1 VLVGL
6 VALVLAPWITSASG
20 RPRNASAGIPYSFT
34 VSATAP
40 DDRLQGLLEA
50 GVAIAGGLELE
61 QILPRLVQ
69 TACDLTGARYG
80 AIGVL
85 DESGNRLAQ
94 FITAGLGDE
103 ARAAIGDPP
112 TGRGILG
119 VLITDA
125 RPLRL
130 SDIGTDPRSVG
141 FPPNH
146 PPMRT
151 FLGVPV
157 IAGGSVF
164 GNLYLTEKRA
174 GDFTEADEGVAV
186 MLAAQAGAAIQNAR
200 LFAEA
205 RNHANALERAW
216 TELSSVDELLGAI
229 LSGGERDD
237 VLQLLADQAV
247 RVVPAATIG
256 IALPEDDRTMLRYVA
271 AGGERG
277 GRLRGHTVPV
287 AGSKVGAAL
296 LARRVV
302 RVDDIQADPDA
313 YAPTGRIAGV
323 RSLLIVP
330 IVRRFEAVGVIVA
343 GDRTTSAAQADDDER
358 LLQAYAMRTVLVLEL
373 NQALSAERSRADAVE
388 RLVASEIRDASRR
401 ETLRRVVEAQE
412 RERRRL
418 AIELHDET
426 GQSLAAVLMG
436 LRRLEESTDPAAVR
450 ATVEELRATVVNAV
464 QELRALAVELR
475 PKALDDFGLSPAL
488 ERLIDTYSRRT
499 GLTVDSHLA
508 GLEPRLPEPVES
520 ALYRIVQEALTNI
533 AKHAGASTVSVV
545 TRRDGDRIVMVI
557 EDNGEGFD
565 AGTPADGLG
574 LVSMR
579 ERAELLGGSLQVES
593 DPGHGTTLVV
603 EVPA

>member
-1 VLVGL
+1 M
-6 VALVLAPWITSASG
+6 
-20 RPRNASAGIPYSFT
+20 
-34 VSATAP
+34 
-40 DDRLQGLLEA
+40 
-50 GVAIAGGLELE
+50 AIAGGLELE

-69 TACDLTGARYG
+69 FACDLTGARYG

-85 DESGNRLAQ
+85 DEPGNKLAQ
-94 FITAGLGDE
+94 FITAGLGDDE
-103 ARAAIGDPP
+103 RAAIGDLP

-130 SDIGTDPRSVG
+130 SDLGSDPRSVG

-164 GNLYLTEKRA
+164 GNLYLTEKRDG
-174 GDFTEADEGVAV
+174 GDFTEADEAVAI

-200 LFAEA
+200 LFADA
-205 RNHANALERAW
+205 RTHADALERAW

-229 LSGGERDD
+229 LSGGSRDD
-237 VLQLLADQAV
+237 VLQLLAEQAV
-247 RVVPAATIG
+247 RVVPSAVIG
-256 IALPEDDRTMLRYVA
+256 IALPEEDRTMLRYVA
-271 AGGERG
+271 AAGEHGER
-277 GRLRGHTVPV
+277 LRRHAVPV

-302 RVDDIQADPDA
+302 RVDDLQADPDA
-313 YAPTGRIAGV
+313 YAPTGRVAGV
-323 RSLLIVP
+323 RALLIVP

-343 GDRTTSAAQADDDER
+343 GDRSTPEALAGDDER
-358 LLQAYAMRTVLVLEL
+358 LLQAYATRTVLVLEL
-373 NQALSAERSRADAVE
+373 NQALSAERNRADAVE
-388 RLVASEIRDASRR
+388 RLVASEIRDAARR

-436 LRRLEESTDPAAVR
+436 LRRLEESTDPATVR
-450 ATVEELRATVVNAV
+450 ATVDELRETVVNAV

-533 AKHAGASTVSVV
+533 AKHAGASTVSIV
-545 TRRDGDRIVMVI
+545 TRRDEGRIVLIV
-557 EDNGEGFD
+557 EDNGTGFD
-565 AGTPADGLG
+565 AAAPAGGLG

-579 ERAELLGGSLQVES
+579 ERAELLGGSLRVES
-593 DPGHGTTLVV
+593 GTEHGTTLVI
-603 EVPA
+603 EVTA

>member
-1 VLVGL
+1 M
-6 VALVLAPWITSASG
+6 
-20 RPRNASAGIPYSFT
+20 PYSPT

-40 DDRLQGLLEA
+40 DNRLQALLDA

-69 TACDLTGARYG
+69 TACDLTGAKYG
-80 AIGVL
+80 ALGVL

-94 FITAGLGDE
+94 FITAGLSDE
-103 ARAAIGDPP
+103 QRDSIGDLP

-130 SDIGTDPRSVG
+130 PDIGTDPRSVG
-141 FPPNH
+141 FPPHH
-146 PPMRT
+146 PPMRS

-157 IAGGSVF
+157 IAGGSLF
-164 GNLYLTEKRA
+164 GNLYLTEKA
-174 GDFTEADEGVAV
+174 DGDFTEADEGVAV
-186 MLAAQAGAAIQNAR
+186 MLAAQAGVAIQNAR
-200 LFAEA
+200 LFADA
-205 RNHANALERAW
+205 KSHADALERAW

-229 LSGGERDD
+229 LSGGERDS

-247 RVVPAATIG
+247 RVIPSAVIG
-256 IALPEDDRTMLRYVA
+256 IALPEEDRTVLRYVA
-271 AGGERG
+271 AAGDRAD
-277 GRLRGHTVPV
+277 RLRQHTVPV
-287 AGSKVGAAL
+287 GGSKVGAAL

-302 RVDDIQADPDA
+302 RVDDLESDPDA

-343 GDRTTSAAQADDDER
+343 GDRQTPEALEGEDER
-358 LLQAYAMRTVLVLEL
+358 LLQAYATRTVLVLEL
-373 NQALSAERSRADAVE
+373 AQALASERDRANAVE
-388 RLVASEIRDASRR
+388 RLVASEIRDAARR
-401 ETLRRVVEAQE
+401 ETLRRVVDAQE

-436 LRRLEESTDPAAVR
+436 LRRLEESGDPATVR
-450 ATVEELRATVVNAV
+450 ATVEELRGTVVNAV

-475 PKALDDFGLSPAL
+475 PKALDDFGLAPAL

-499 GLTVDSHLA
+499 GLEVDSHLA
-508 GLEPRLPEPVES
+508 GLEPRLDEPVES
-520 ALYRIVQEALTNI
+520 ALYRIAQEALTNI
-533 AKHAGASTVSVV
+533 AKHAGASAVSIV
-545 TRRDGDRIVMVI
+545 TRRTGERLTMIV
-557 EDNGEGFD
+557 EDNGTGFD
-565 AGTPADGLG
+565 ATAPAEGLG

-579 ERAELLGGSLQVES
+579 ERAELLGGSLRLES
-593 DPGHGTTLVV
+593 STEHGTTLVV

>member
-1 VLVGL
+1 
-6 VALVLAPWITSASG
+6 
-20 RPRNASAGIPYSFT
+20 

-40 DDRLQGLLEA
+40 DDRLQALLDA
-50 GVAIAGGLELE
+50 GVAIAGGIELE

-69 TACDLTGARYG
+69 SACDLTGARYG
-80 AIGVL
+80 ALGVL
-85 DESGNRLAQ
+85 DESGNRLDQ
-94 FITAGLGDE
+94 FITTGLSDE
-103 ARAAIGDPP
+103 VRAAIGDLP

-130 SDIGTDPRSVG
+130 SDIHSDPRSVG

-146 PPMRT
+146 PPMRS

-164 GNLYLTEKRA
+164 GNLYLTEKRD
-174 GDFTEADEGVAV
+174 GDFTEADEGVAI
-186 MLAAQAGAAIQNAR
+186 MLAAQAGVAIQNAR

-205 RNHANALERAW
+205 RSHADALERAW

-229 LSGGERDD
+229 LSGGARDE
-237 VLQLLADQAV
+237 VLQLLAEQAV
-247 RVVPAATIG
+247 RVIPSAVIG
-256 IALPEDDRTMLRYVA
+256 IALPEDDRTVLRYVA
-271 AGGERG
+271 AAGERG
-277 GRLRGHTVPV
+277 DRLRGHTVPV
-287 AGSKVGAAL
+287 GGSKVGAAL

-302 RVDDIQADPDA
+302 KVEDLDADPDA

-343 GDRTTSAAQADDDER
+343 GDRLTNDALLGEDER
-358 LLQAYAMRTVLVLEL
+358 LLQAYATRTVLVLEL
-373 NQALSAERSRADAVE
+373 AQALSAERDRADAVE

-436 LRRLEESTDPAAVR
+436 LRRLEEAGDLAAVR
-450 ATVEELRATVVNAV
+450 TTVAELRETVVNAV

-475 PKALDDFGLSPAL
+475 PKALDDFGLAPAL
-488 ERLIDTYSRRT
+488 DRLIDTYSRRT
-499 GLTVDSHLA
+499 GLEVESHLA
-508 GLEPRLPEPVES
+508 GLEPRLSEPVES
-520 ALYRIVQEALTNI
+520 ALYRIAQEALTNI
-533 AKHAGASTVSVV
+533 AKHAGASAVSIV
-545 TRRDGDRIVMVI
+545 TRRDGERLTMIV
-557 EDNGEGFD
+557 EDNGTGFD
-565 AGTPADGLG
+565 AAAPAEGLG

-579 ERAELLGGSLQVES
+579 ERAELLGGSLRVES
-593 DPGHGTTLVV
+593 TTEHGTTLVV

>member
-1 VLVGL
+1 M
-6 VALVLAPWITSASG
+6 
-20 RPRNASAGIPYSFT
+20 PYSPT

-40 DDRLQGLLEA
+40 DNRLQALLDA

-69 TACDLTGARYG
+69 SACDLTGAKYG
-80 AIGVL
+80 ALGVL

-94 FITAGLGDE
+94 FITAGLSDE
-103 ARAAIGDPP
+103 QRDSIGDLP

-130 SDIGTDPRSVG
+130 PDIGTDPRSVG
-141 FPPNH
+141 FPPHH
-146 PPMRT
+146 PPMRS

-164 GNLYLTEKRA
+164 GNLYLTEKA
-174 GDFTEADEGVAV
+174 EGDFTEADEGVAI
-186 MLAAQAGAAIQNAR
+186 MLAAQAGVAIQNAR
-200 LFAEA
+200 LFADA
-205 RNHANALERAW
+205 KGHAEALERAW

-229 LSGGERDD
+229 LSGGERDS

-247 RVVPAATIG
+247 RVIPSAVIG
-256 IALPEDDRTMLRYVA
+256 IALPEDDRTVLRYVA
-271 AGGERG
+271 AAGDRAE
-277 GRLRGHTVPV
+277 RLRQHTVPV
-287 AGSKVGAAL
+287 GGSKVGAAL

-302 RVDDIQADPDA
+302 RVDDLESDPDA

-343 GDRTTSAAQADDDER
+343 GDRQTPEGLEGEDER
-358 LLQAYAMRTVLVLEL
+358 LLQAYATRTVLVLEL
-373 NQALSAERSRADAVE
+373 AQALTAERDRANAVE
-388 RLVASEIRDASRR
+388 RLVASEIRDAARR

-436 LRRLEESTDPAAVR
+436 LRRLEESGDPAAVR
-450 ATVEELRATVVNAV
+450 ATVEELRGTVVNAV

-475 PKALDDFGLSPAL
+475 PKALDDFGLAPAL
-488 ERLIDTYSRRT
+488 ERLIDTYRKRT
-499 GLTVDSHLA
+499 GLAVDSHLA
-508 GLEPRLPEPVES
+508 GLEPRLDEPVES
-520 ALYRIVQEALTNI
+520 ALYRIAQEALTNI
-533 AKHAGASTVSVV
+533 AKHAGASAVSII
-545 TRRDGDRIVMVI
+545 TRRDAERLTMIV
-557 EDNGEGFD
+557 EDNGTGFD
-565 AGTPADGLG
+565 ATVPAEGLG

-579 ERAELLGGSLQVES
+579 ERAELLGGGLRLES
-593 DPGHGTTLVV
+593 TTEHGTTLVV

>member
-1 VLVGL
+1 
-6 VALVLAPWITSASG
+6 
-20 RPRNASAGIPYSFT
+20 

-40 DDRLQGLLEA
+40 DDRLQALLDA
-50 GVAIAGGLELE
+50 GVAIASGLELE

-69 TACDLTGARYG
+69 SACDLTGARYG
-80 AIGVL
+80 ALGVL
-85 DESGNRLAQ
+85 DESGNKLAQ
-94 FITAGLGDE
+94 FITAGLGEDE
-103 ARAAIGDPP
+103 REAIGDLP

-130 SDIGTDPRSVG
+130 ADLGSDVRAVG

-146 PPMRT
+146 PPMRS

-164 GNLYLTEKRA
+164 GNLYLTEKQD
-174 GDFTEADEGVAV
+174 GDFTEDDEGVAV

-200 LFAEA
+200 LFEDA
-205 RNHANALERAW
+205 RHQTDALERAW
-216 TELSSVDELLGAI
+216 SELSAVDDLLGAI
-229 LSGGERDD
+229 LSGGPRDD
-237 VLQLLADQAV
+237 VLQLLMEQAV
-247 RVVPAATIG
+247 RVVPAAVIG
-256 IALPEDDRTMLRYVA
+256 VALPEEDRTMLRYVA
-271 AGGERG
+271 AAGDRGER
-277 GRLRGHTVPV
+277 LRHHAVPV

-302 RVDDIQADPDA
+302 RVDDLTTDPDA

-343 GDRTTSAAQADDDER
+343 GDRQTPESLAGDDER
-358 LLQAYAMRTVLVLEL
+358 LLQAYATRTVLVLEL
-373 NQALSAERSRADAVE
+373 AAALSAERDRADAVE
-388 RLVASEIRDASRR
+388 RLVASEIRDAARR

-436 LRRLEESTDPAAVR
+436 LRRLEESDDLDVVR
-450 ATVEELRATVVNAV
+450 RTVEEVRDTVVNAV

-475 PKALDDFGLSPAL
+475 PKALDDFGLAPAL

-508 GLEPRLPEPVES
+508 GLEPRLDEPVES
-520 ALYRIVQEALTNI
+520 ALYRIAQEALTNI
-533 AKHAGASTVSVV
+533 AKHAGASAVSIV
-545 TRRDGDRIVMVI
+545 TRRSAERLTMVV
-557 EDNGEGFD
+557 EDNGTGFD
-565 AGTPADGLG
+565 AAAPAEGLG
-574 LVSMR
+574 MVSMR
-579 ERAELLGGSLQVES
+579 ERAELLGGSLKVES
-593 DPGHGTTLVV
+593 TGGHGTTLVV

>member
-1 VLVGL
+1 M
-6 VALVLAPWITSASG
+6 
-20 RPRNASAGIPYSFT
+20 PYSPT

-40 DDRLQGLLEA
+40 DHRLQALLDA
-50 GVAIAGGLELE
+50 GVAIASGLELDE
-61 QILPRLVQ
+61 ILPRLVQ

-80 AIGVL
+80 ALGVL

-103 ARAAIGDPP
+103 EREAIGDLP
-112 TGRGILG
+112 TGKGILG

-130 SDIGTDPRSVG
+130 AEIGSDPRSVG

-146 PPMRT
+146 PPMRN

-164 GNLYLTEKRA
+164 GNLYLTEKRE

-200 LFAEA
+200 LFSDARGHAE
-205 RNHANALERAW
+205 ALERAW
-216 TELSSVDELLGAI
+216 TELSSVDELLSAI
-229 LSGGERDD
+229 LSGAARDD
-237 VLQLLADQAV
+237 VLQLLAEQAA
-247 RVVPAATIG
+247 RVVPAAVIG
-256 IALPEDDRTMLRYVA
+256 VALPEDDRTMLRYVA
-271 AGGERG
+271 AAGRRGER
-277 GRLRGHTVPV
+277 LLQHTVPV

-296 LARRVV
+296 LARRIV
-302 RVDDIQADPDA
+302 RVEDLSADPDA

-343 GDRTTSAAQADDDER
+343 GDRATSAALAVDDER
-358 LLQAYAMRTVLVLEL
+358 ILEAYATRTVLVLEL
-373 NQALSAERSRADAVE
+373 AQALAAERDRADAVE
-388 RLVASEIRDASRR
+388 RLVASEIRDAARR

-436 LRRLEESTDPAAVR
+436 LRRLEEASDPATVR

-475 PKALDDFGLSPAL
+475 PKALDDFGLAPAL

-499 GLTVDSHLA
+499 GLTVESHLG
-508 GLEPRLPEPVES
+508 GLESRLPEPVES
-520 ALYRIVQEALTNI
+520 ALYRIAQEALTNI
-533 AKHAGASTVSVV
+533 AKHAGASAVSVV
-545 TRRDGDRIVMVI
+545 TRRDGARLTMVV
-557 EDNGEGFD
+557 EDNGTGFE
-565 AGTPADGLG
+565 ATAPADGLG

-579 ERAELLGGSLQVES
+579 ERAELLGGSLRVES
-593 DPGHGTTLVV
+593 SPDQGTTLVV

>member
-1 VLVGL
+1 M
-6 VALVLAPWITSASG
+6 
-20 RPRNASAGIPYSFT
+20 
-34 VSATAP
+34 
-40 DDRLQGLLEA
+40 
-50 GVAIAGGLELE
+50 AIAGGLELE

-69 TACDLTGARYG
+69 FACDLTGARYG

-85 DESGNRLAQ
+85 DEPGNKLAQ
-94 FITAGLGDE
+94 FITAGLGDDE
-103 ARAAIGDPP
+103 RAAIGDLP

-130 SDIGTDPRSVG
+130 SDLGSDPRSVG

-164 GNLYLTEKRA
+164 GNLYLTEKRDG
-174 GDFTEADEGVAV
+174 GDFTEADEAVAI

-200 LFAEA
+200 LFADA
-205 RNHANALERAW
+205 RTHADALERAW

-229 LSGGERDD
+229 LSGGSRDD
-237 VLQLLADQAV
+237 VLQLLAEQAV
-247 RVVPAATIG
+247 RVVPSAVIG
-256 IALPEDDRTMLRYVA
+256 IALPEEDRTMLRYVA
-271 AGGERG
+271 AAGEHGER
-277 GRLRGHTVPV
+277 LRRHAVPV

-302 RVDDIQADPDA
+302 RVDDLQADPDA
-313 YAPTGRIAGV
+313 YAPTGRVAGV
-323 RSLLIVP
+323 RALLIVP

-343 GDRTTSAAQADDDER
+343 GDRSTPEALAGDDER
-358 LLQAYAMRTVLVLEL
+358 LLQAYATRTVLVLEL
-373 NQALSAERSRADAVE
+373 NQALSAERNRADAVE
-388 RLVASEIRDASRR
+388 RLVASEIRDAARR

-436 LRRLEESTDPAAVR
+436 LRRLEESTDPATVR
-450 ATVEELRATVVNAV
+450 ATVDELRETVVNAV

-499 GLTVDSHLA
+499 GLTVDSHLD

-533 AKHAGASTVSVV
+533 AKHAGASTVSIV
-545 TRRDGDRIVMVI
+545 TRRDEGRIVLIV
-557 EDNGEGFD
+557 EDNGTGFD
-565 AGTPADGLG
+565 AAAPAGGLG

-579 ERAELLGGSLQVES
+579 ERAELLGGSLRVES
-593 DPGHGTTLVV
+593 GTEQGTTLVI

>member
-1 VLVGL
+1 M
-6 VALVLAPWITSASG
+6 
-20 RPRNASAGIPYSFT
+20 PYSPT

-40 DDRLQGLLEA
+40 DNRLQALLDA

-69 TACDLTGARYG
+69 SACDLTGAKYG
-80 AIGVL
+80 ALGVL

-94 FITAGLGDE
+94 FITAGLSDE
-103 ARAAIGDPP
+103 QRDSIGDLP

-130 SDIGTDPRSVG
+130 PDIGTDPRSVG
-141 FPPNH
+141 FPPHH
-146 PPMRT
+146 PPMRS

-164 GNLYLTEKRA
+164 GNLYLTEKA
-174 GDFTEADEGVAV
+174 DGDFTEGDEGVAV
-186 MLAAQAGAAIQNAR
+186 MLAAQAGVAIQNAR
-200 LFAEA
+200 LFADA
-205 RNHANALERAW
+205 KSHAEALERAW

-229 LSGGERDD
+229 LSGGERDS

-247 RVVPAATIG
+247 RVIPSAVIG
-256 IALPEDDRTMLRYVA
+256 IALPEEDRTVLRYVA
-271 AGGERG
+271 AAGDRAD
-277 GRLRGHTVPV
+277 RLRQHTVPV
-287 AGSKVGAAL
+287 GGSKVGAAL

-302 RVDDIQADPDA
+302 RVDDLESDPDA

-343 GDRTTSAAQADDDER
+343 GDRQTPEALEGEDER
-358 LLQAYAMRTVLVLEL
+358 LLQAYATRTVLVLEL
-373 NQALSAERSRADAVE
+373 AQTLATERDRANAVE
-388 RLVASEIRDASRR
+388 RLVASEIRDAARR
-401 ETLRRVVEAQE
+401 ETLRRVVDAQE

-436 LRRLEESTDPAAVR
+436 LRRLEESGDPATVR
-450 ATVEELRATVVNAV
+450 ATVEELRGTVVNAV

-475 PKALDDFGLSPAL
+475 PKALDDFGLAPAL

-499 GLTVDSHLA
+499 GLEVDSHLA
-508 GLEPRLPEPVES
+508 GLEPRLDEPVES
-520 ALYRIVQEALTNI
+520 ALYRIAQEALTNI
-533 AKHAGASTVSVV
+533 AKHAGASAVSIV
-545 TRRDGDRIVMVI
+545 TRRTGERLTMIV
-557 EDNGEGFD
+557 EDNGTGFD
-565 AGTPADGLG
+565 ATAPAEGLG

-579 ERAELLGGSLQVES
+579 ERAELLGGSLRLES
-593 DPGHGTTLVV
+593 STEHGTTLVV

>member
-1 VLVGL
+1 M
-6 VALVLAPWITSASG
+6 
-20 RPRNASAGIPYSFT
+20 
-34 VSATAP
+34 
-40 DDRLQGLLEA
+40 
-50 GVAIAGGLELE
+50 AIAGGLELE

-69 TACDLTGARYG
+69 FACDLTGARYG

-85 DESGNRLAQ
+85 DEQGNKLAQ
-94 FITAGLGDE
+94 FITAGLGDDE
-103 ARAAIGDPP
+103 RDAIGDLP

-130 SDIGTDPRSVG
+130 SDIGSDPRSVG

-164 GNLYLTEKRA
+164 GNLYLTEKREG
-174 GDFTEADEGVAV
+174 GDFTEADEGVAI

-200 LFAEA
+200 LFADA
-205 RNHANALERAW
+205 RTHADALERAW

-229 LSGGERDD
+229 LSGGSRDD
-237 VLQLLADQAV
+237 VLQLLAEQAV
-247 RVVPAATIG
+247 RVVPSAVVG

-271 AGGERG
+271 AAGEHGKRM
-277 GRLRGHTVPV
+277 RQHAVPV
-287 AGSKVGAAL
+287 GGSKVGAAL

-302 RVDDIQADPDA
+302 RVDDLEADPDA

-343 GDRTTSAAQADDDER
+343 GDRSTPEALAGDDER
-358 LLQAYAMRTVLVLEL
+358 LLQAYATRTVLVLEL
-373 NQALSAERSRADAVE
+373 NQALAAERDRADAVE
-388 RLVASEIRDASRR
+388 RLVASEIRDAARR

-436 LRRLEESTDPAAVR
+436 LRRLEESTDPATVR
-450 ATVEELRATVVNAV
+450 ATVDELRETVVNAV

-533 AKHAGASTVSVV
+533 AKHAGASTVSIVA
-545 TRRDGDRIVMVI
+545 RRDEGRIVMIV
-557 EDNGEGFD
+557 EDDGTGFD
-565 AGTPADGLG
+565 AAAPAGGLG

-579 ERAELLGGSLQVES
+579 ERAELLGGSLRVES
-593 DPGHGTTLVV
+593 GAEHGTTLVI

>member
-1 VLVGL
+1 M
-6 VALVLAPWITSASG
+6 
-20 RPRNASAGIPYSFT
+20 PYSPT

-40 DDRLQGLLEA
+40 DDRLQALLDA
-50 GVAIAGGLELE
+50 GVAIASGLELD
-61 QILPRLVQ
+61 QILPRLAQ
-69 TACDLTGARYG
+69 SACDLTGARYG

-94 FITAGLGDE
+94 FITAGLGDAE
-103 ARAAIGDPP
+103 REAIGDLPA
-112 TGRGILG
+112 GRGILG

-130 SDIGTDPRSVG
+130 SDLGTDPRSVG
-141 FPPNH
+141 FPANH
-146 PPMRT
+146 PPMRN

-164 GNLYLTEKRA
+164 GNLYLTEKRD
-174 GDFTEADEGVAV
+174 GDFTEDDEAVAI

-200 LFAEA
+200 LFAATRDNAE
-205 RNHANALERAW
+205 ALERAW
-216 TELSSVDELLGAI
+216 TEVSSVDELLGAI
-229 LSGGERDD
+229 LSGGARDD
-237 VLQLLADQAV
+237 VLQLLAEQAV
-247 RVVPAATIG
+247 RAVPAAVIG
-256 IALPEDDRTMLRYVA
+256 IALPEDNRTMLRYA
-271 AGGERG
+271 AAAGERG
-277 GRLRGHTVPV
+277 ARLRQHTVPV
-287 AGSKVGAAL
+287 GGSKVGAAL

-302 RVDDIQADPDA
+302 TVDDLESDPDA

-343 GDRTTSAAQADDDER
+343 GDREGATTLSSEDER
-358 LLQAYAMRTVLVLEL
+358 LLQAYAARTVLALEL
-373 NQALSAERSRADAVE
+373 AQALSTERDRADAVE

-436 LRRLEESTDPAAVR
+436 LRRLEESDDPAAVR
-450 ATVEELRATVVNAV
+450 STVEELRATVVNAV

-475 PKALDDFGLSPAL
+475 PKALDDFGLAPAL
-488 ERLIDTYSRRT
+488 ERLVDTYSRRT
-499 GLTVDSHLA
+499 GLEVDSHLA
-508 GLEPRLPEPVES
+508 GLEPRLAEPVES
-520 ALYRIVQEALTNI
+520 ALYRIAQEALTNI
-533 AKHAGASTVSVV
+533 AKHAGASAVSIV
-545 TRRDGDRIVMVI
+545 TRRDGERLTMIV
-557 EDNGEGFD
+557 EDNGTGFD
-565 AGTPADGLG
+565 ETTPAQGLG

-579 ERAELLGGSLQVES
+579 ERAELLGGSLRVES
-593 DPGHGTTLVV
+593 STDHGTTLVV

>member
-1 VLVGL
+1 M
-6 VALVLAPWITSASG
+6 
-20 RPRNASAGIPYSFT
+20 
-34 VSATAP
+34 SATAP
-40 DDRLQGLLEA
+40 DNRLQALLDA
-50 GVAIAGGLELE
+50 GVAIAGGLELR

-69 TACDLTGARYG
+69 TACDLTGAKYG
-80 AIGVL
+80 ALGVL

-94 FITAGLGDE
+94 FITAGLSDE
-103 ARAAIGDPP
+103 ERDSIGDLP

-130 SDIGTDPRSVG
+130 PDIGTDPRSVG
-141 FPPNH
+141 FPPRH
-146 PPMRT
+146 PPMRS

-164 GNLYLTEKRA
+164 GNLYLTEKAA

-186 MLAAQAGAAIQNAR
+186 MLAAQAGVAIQNAR
-200 LFAEA
+200 LFADA
-205 RNHANALERAW
+205 KSHADALERAW

-229 LSGGERDD
+229 LSGGERDS

-247 RVVPAATIG
+247 RVIPSAVIG
-256 IALPEDDRTMLRYVA
+256 IALPEEDRTMLRYVA
-271 AGGERG
+271 AAGERAD
-277 GRLRGHTVPV
+277 RLRQHTVPV
-287 AGSKVGAAL
+287 GGSKVGAAL

-302 RVDDIQADPDA
+302 RVDDLESDPDA

-343 GDRTTSAAQADDDER
+343 GDRQTPEALEGEDER
-358 LLQAYAMRTVLVLEL
+358 LLQAYATRTVLVLEL
-373 NQALSAERSRADAVE
+373 AQALATERDRANAVE
-388 RLVASEIRDASRR
+388 RLVASEIRDAARR
-401 ETLRRVVEAQE
+401 ETLRRVVDAQE

-436 LRRLEESTDPAAVR
+436 LRRLEESGDPATVR
-450 ATVEELRATVVNAV
+450 ATVEELRGTVVNAV

-475 PKALDDFGLSPAL
+475 PKALDDFGLAPAL

-499 GLTVDSHLA
+499 GLEVDSHLA
-508 GLEPRLPEPVES
+508 GLEPRLDEPIES
-520 ALYRIVQEALTNI
+520 ALYRIAQEALTNI
-533 AKHAGASTVSVV
+533 AKHAGASAVSIV
-545 TRRDGDRIVMVI
+545 TRRTGERLTMIV
-557 EDNGEGFD
+557 EDNGTGFD
-565 AGTPADGLG
+565 ATAPAEGLG

-579 ERAELLGGSLQVES
+579 ERAELLGGSLRLES
-593 DPGHGTTLVV
+593 STEHGTTLVV

>member
-1 VLVGL
+1 M
-6 VALVLAPWITSASG
+6 
-20 RPRNASAGIPYSFT
+20 PYSPT

-40 DDRLQGLLEA
+40 DDRLQALLDA
-50 GVAIAGGLELE
+50 GVAIASGLELD
-61 QILPRLVQ
+61 QILPRLAQ
-69 TACDLTGARYG
+69 SACDLTRARYG

-94 FITAGLGDE
+94 FITAGLGDAE
-103 ARAAIGDPP
+103 REAIGDLP

-130 SDIGTDPRSVG
+130 SDLGTDPRSVG

-146 PPMRT
+146 PPMRN

-164 GNLYLTEKRA
+164 GNLYLTEKRD
-174 GDFTEADEGVAV
+174 GDFTEDDEAVAI

-200 LFAEA
+200 LFAAA
-205 RNHANALERAW
+205 RDHAEALERAW
-216 TELSSVDELLGAI
+216 TEVSSVDELLGAI
-229 LSGGERDD
+229 LSGGARDD
-237 VLQLLADQAV
+237 VLQLLAEQAV
-247 RVVPAATIG
+247 RAVPAAVIG
-256 IALPEDDRTMLRYVA
+256 IALPEDNRTMLRYA
-271 AGGERG
+271 AAAGERG
-277 GRLRGHTVPV
+277 ARLRQHTVPV
-287 AGSKVGAAL
+287 GGSKVGAAL

-302 RVDDIQADPDA
+302 KVDDLESDPDA

-343 GDRTTSAAQADDDER
+343 GDREGATTLSGEDER
-358 LLQAYAMRTVLVLEL
+358 LLQAYAARTVLALEL
-373 NQALSAERSRADAVE
+373 AQALSTERDRADAVE

-436 LRRLEESTDPAAVR
+436 LRRLEESDDPAAVR
-450 ATVEELRATVVNAV
+450 STVEELRATVVNAV

-475 PKALDDFGLSPAL
+475 PKALDDFGLAPAL
-488 ERLIDTYSRRT
+488 ERLVDTYSRRT
-499 GLTVDSHLA
+499 GLEVDSHLA
-508 GLEPRLPEPVES
+508 GLEPRLAEPVES
-520 ALYRIVQEALTNI
+520 ALYRIAQEALTNI
-533 AKHAGASTVSVV
+533 AKHAGASAVSIV
-545 TRRDGDRIVMVI
+545 TRRDGERLTMIV
-557 EDNGEGFD
+557 EDNGTGFD
-565 AGTPADGLG
+565 ETTPAQGLG

-579 ERAELLGGSLQVES
+579 ERAELLGGSLRVES
-593 DPGHGTTLVV
+593 STDHGTTLVV

>member
-1 VLVGL
+1 M
-6 VALVLAPWITSASG
+6 
-20 RPRNASAGIPYSFT
+20 PYSPT

-40 DDRLQGLLEA
+40 DHRLQALLDA
-50 GVAIAGGLELE
+50 GVAIASGLELDE
-61 QILPRLVQ
+61 ILPRLVQ

-80 AIGVL
+80 ALGVL

-103 ARAAIGDPP
+103 EREAIGDLP
-112 TGRGILG
+112 TGKGILG

-130 SDIGTDPRSVG
+130 AEIGSDPRSVG

-146 PPMRT
+146 PPMRN

-164 GNLYLTEKRA
+164 GNLYLTEKRD

-200 LFAEA
+200 LFSDARGHAE
-205 RNHANALERAW
+205 ALERAW
-216 TELSSVDELLGAI
+216 TELSSVDELLSAI
-229 LSGGERDD
+229 LSGAARDD
-237 VLQLLADQAV
+237 VLQLLAEQAA
-247 RVVPAATIG
+247 RVVPAAVIG
-256 IALPEDDRTMLRYVA
+256 VALPEDDRTMLRYVA
-271 AGGERG
+271 AAGGRGER
-277 GRLRGHTVPV
+277 LLQHTVPV

-296 LARRVV
+296 LARRIV
-302 RVDDIQADPDA
+302 RVEDLSADPDA

-330 IVRRFEAVGVIVA
+330 IVRRFEAVGVIVV
-343 GDRTTSAAQADDDER
+343 GDRATSAALAVDDER
-358 LLQAYAMRTVLVLEL
+358 ILEAYATRTVLVLEL
-373 NQALSAERSRADAVE
+373 AQALAAERDRADAVE
-388 RLVASEIRDASRR
+388 RLVASEIRDAARR

-436 LRRLEESTDPAAVR
+436 LRRLEEASDPATVS
-450 ATVEELRATVVNAV
+450 ATVEEVRATVVNAV

-475 PKALDDFGLSPAL
+475 PKALDDFGLAPAL

-499 GLTVDSHLA
+499 GLTVESHLG
-508 GLEPRLPEPVES
+508 GLESRLPEPVES
-520 ALYRIVQEALTNI
+520 ALYRIAQEALTNI
-533 AKHAGASTVSVV
+533 AKHAGASAVSVV
-545 TRRDGDRIVMVI
+545 TRRDGARLTMVV
-557 EDNGEGFD
+557 EDNGTGFE
-565 AGTPADGLG
+565 ATAPADGLG

-579 ERAELLGGSLQVES
+579 ERAELLGGSLRVES
-593 DPGHGTTLVV
+593 SPDQGTTLVV

>member
-1 VLVGL
+1 M
-6 VALVLAPWITSASG
+6 
-20 RPRNASAGIPYSFT
+20 
-34 VSATAP
+34 SATAP
-40 DDRLQGLLEA
+40 DDRLQAVLDA

-69 TACDLTGARYG
+69 YACDLTGARYG

-85 DESGNRLAQ
+85 DESGNRLAR
-94 FITAGLGDE
+94 FITAGVGDAE
-103 ARAAIGDPP
+103 REAIGDLP

-130 SDIGTDPRSVG
+130 SDIGSDPRSVG
-141 FPPNH
+141 FPPHH

-157 IAGGSVF
+157 IAGGRVF
-164 GNLYLTEKRA
+164 GNLYLTEKRE
-174 GDFTEADEGVAV
+174 GDFTEADEGVAI

-200 LFAEA
+200 LLADA
-205 RNHANALERAW
+205 RTHADALERAW
-216 TELSSVDELLGAI
+216 IELSSVDELLGAI
-229 LSGGERDD
+229 LSGGSRDD
-237 VLQLLADQAV
+237 VLQLLVEQAV
-247 RVVPAATIG
+247 RVVPSTVVG

-271 AGGERG
+271 AAGRRG
-277 GRLRGHTVPV
+277 DRLRHHAVPV
-287 AGSKVGAAL
+287 AGSMVGAAL

-302 RVDDIQADPDA
+302 RVEDLQSDPDA
-313 YAPTGRIAGV
+313 YAPTGRVAGV

-343 GDRTTSAAQADDDER
+343 GDRSTPEALAGDDER
-358 LLQAYAMRTVLVLEL
+358 LLQAYATRTVLVLEL
-373 NQALSAERSRADAVE
+373 NQALSAERDRADAVE
-388 RLVASEIRDASRR
+388 RLVATEIRDASRR

-436 LRRLEESTDPAAVR
+436 LRRLEESNDPATVR
-450 ATVEELRATVVNAV
+450 ATVDELRETVVNAV

-488 ERLIDTYSRRT
+488 ERLIETYSRRT
-499 GLTVDSHLA
+499 GLAVDSHLA
-508 GLEPRLPEPVES
+508 GLESRLPEPVES
-520 ALYRIVQEALTNI
+520 ARYRIAQEALTNI
-533 AKHAGASTVSVV
+533 AKHAGASSVSIV
-545 TRRDGDRIVMVI
+545 TRRDKGRIALII
-557 EDNGEGFD
+557 EDNGTGFD
-565 AGTPADGLG
+565 VAVPAGGLG

-579 ERAELLGGSLQVES
+579 ERAELLGGSLRVES
-593 DPGHGTTLVV
+593 GPDHGTTLVI

>member
-1 VLVGL
+1 ML
-6 VALVLAPWITSASG
+6 ALGQTPASG
-20 RPRNASAGIPYSFT
+20 HPPIAYAGIPYSPT

-40 DDRLQGLLEA
+40 DHRLQALLDA
-50 GVAIAGGLELE
+50 GVAIASGLELDE
-61 QILPRLVQ
+61 ILPRLVQ
-69 TACDLTGARYG
+69 TACDLTGARFG
-80 AIGVL
+80 ALGVL

-94 FITAGLGDE
+94 FITAGVDDE
-103 ARAAIGDPP
+103 ARAAIGDLP
-112 TGRGILG
+112 TGKGILG

-130 SDIGTDPRSVG
+130 SDIGADPRSVG
-141 FPPNH
+141 FPPHH
-146 PPMRT
+146 PPMRS

-164 GNLYLTEKRA
+164 GNLYLTEKA
-174 GDFTEADEGVAV
+174 EGEFTDADEGMAV

-200 LFAEA
+200 LFADA
-205 RNHANALERAW
+205 RGHAEALERAW

-229 LSGGERDD
+229 LSGAARDD
-237 VLQLLADQAV
+237 VLQLLAEQAV
-247 RVVPAATIG
+247 RVVPAAVMG

-271 AGGERG
+271 AAGERG
-277 GRLRGHTVPV
+277 ERLRQHAVPI

-302 RVDDIQADPDA
+302 RVDDLESDPDA

-343 GDRTTSAAQADDDER
+343 GDRRTSEAMASEDER
-358 LLQAYAMRTVLVLEL
+358 ILQAYATRTVLVLEL
-373 NQALSAERSRADAVE
+373 AQALSTERERADAVE
-388 RLVASEIRDASRR
+388 RLVASEIRDAARR

-436 LRRLEESTDPAAVR
+436 LRRLEESGDPAGVQ

-475 PKALDDFGLSPAL
+475 PKALDDFGLGPAL
-488 ERLIDTYSRRT
+488 ERLVDTYGRRT
-499 GLTVDSHLA
+499 GLTVESHLG
-508 GLEPRLPEPVES
+508 GLESRLPEPVES
-520 ALYRIVQEALTNI
+520 AFYRIAQEALTNI
-533 AKHAGASTVSVV
+533 AKHAGASAVSIV
-545 TRRDGDRIVMVI
+545 TRRGPDRLTMVV
-557 EDNGEGFD
+557 EDNGTGFE
-565 AGTPADGLG
+565 AGAPAGGLG

-579 ERAELLGGSLQVES
+579 ERAELLGGSLRVES
-593 DPGHGTTLVV
+593 SPDHGTTLVV

>member
-1 VLVGL
+1 M
-6 VALVLAPWITSASG
+6 
-20 RPRNASAGIPYSFT
+20 
-34 VSATAP
+34 SATAP
-40 DDRLQGLLEA
+40 DDRLRALLDA
-50 GVAIAGGLELE
+50 GVAIAGGLELD

-69 TACDLTGARYG
+69 SACDLTGARYG

-94 FITAGLGDE
+94 FITAGLGDAE
-103 ARAAIGDPP
+103 REAIGDLP

-130 SDIGTDPRSVG
+130 SDLGTDPRSVG

-146 PPMRT
+146 PPMRN

-164 GNLYLTEKRA
+164 GNLYLTEKRG
-174 GDFTEADEGVAV
+174 GDFTEDDEAVAI

-205 RNHANALERAW
+205 REHAEALERAW
-216 TELSSVDELLGAI
+216 TEVSSVDELLGAI
-229 LSGGERDD
+229 LSGGARDD
-237 VLQLLADQAV
+237 VLQLLAEQAV
-247 RVVPAATIG
+247 RAVPAAVIG
-256 IALPEDDRTMLRYVA
+256 IALPEDNRTMLRYA
-271 AGGERG
+271 AAAGERG
-277 GRLRGHTVPV
+277 ARLRQHTVPV
-287 AGSKVGAAL
+287 GGSKVGAAL

-302 RVDDIQADPDA
+302 KVDDLESDPDA

-343 GDRTTSAAQADDDER
+343 GDREGATVLGGEDER
-358 LLQAYAMRTVLVLEL
+358 LLQAYAARTVIALEL
-373 NQALSAERSRADAVE
+373 AQALSTERDRADAVE

-436 LRRLEESTDPAAVR
+436 LRRLEESDDPAAVR
-450 ATVEELRATVVNAV
+450 STVEELRATVVNAV

-475 PKALDDFGLSPAL
+475 PKALDDFGLAPAL
-488 ERLIDTYSRRT
+488 ERLVDTYSRRT
-499 GLTVDSHLA
+499 GLEVDSHLA
-508 GLEPRLPEPVES
+508 GLEPRLAEPVES
-520 ALYRIVQEALTNI
+520 ALYRIAQEALTNI
-533 AKHAGASTVSVV
+533 AKHAGASAVSIV
-545 TRRDGDRIVMVI
+545 TRRDGERLTMIV
-557 EDNGEGFD
+557 EDNGTGFD
-565 AGTPADGLG
+565 ETTPAQGLG

-579 ERAELLGGSLQVES
+579 ERAELLGGSLRVES
-593 DPGHGTTLVV
+593 STDHGTTLVV

>member
-1 VLVGL
+1 
-6 VALVLAPWITSASG
+6 
-20 RPRNASAGIPYSFT
+20 

-40 DDRLQGLLEA
+40 DERLQALLEA

-69 TACDLTGARYG
+69 SACDLTGARYG

-85 DESGNRLAQ
+85 DESGKRLSQ
-94 FITAGLGDE
+94 FITAGLGDDE
-103 ARAAIGDPP
+103 RLAIGDLP

-130 SDIGTDPRSVG
+130 ADIGTDARSVG

-146 PPMRT
+146 PAMRS

-157 IAGGSVF
+157 LAGGRVF
-164 GNLYLTEKRA
+164 GDLYLTEKRE
-174 GDFTEADEGVAV
+174 GDFTAADEVMAV

-200 LFAEA
+200 LFADA
-205 RNHANALERAW
+205 RNHAHALERAW

-229 LSGGERDD
+229 LSGAGRDEG
-237 VLQLLADQAV
+237 LQLLVEQALK
-247 RVVPAATIG
+247 VVPSGVLG
-256 IALPEDDRTMLRYVA
+256 IALPEDDRTVLRYVA
-271 AGGERG
+271 AAGDGGD
-277 GRLRGHTVPV
+277 RLRGHTVPV

-302 RVDDIQADPDA
+302 TVDDLEADPDA
-313 YAPTGRIAGV
+313 YAPMGRIAGV

-330 IVRRFEAVGVIVA
+330 IVRRFEAVGVIVS
-343 GDRTTSAAQADDDER
+343 GDRTTPDPLAGDDER
-358 LLQAYAMRTVLVLEL
+358 LLQAYATRAVLVLEL
-373 NQALSAERSRADAVE
+373 NHALSAERSRADAVE
-388 RLVASEIRDASRR
+388 RLVASETRDASRR

-436 LRRLEESTDPAAVR
+436 LRRLEESGDPATVR
-450 ATVEELRATVVNAV
+450 ATVDELRATVVNAV

-499 GLTVDSHLA
+499 GLAVDSHLA

-520 ALYRIVQEALTNI
+520 ALYRIAQEALTNI
-533 AKHAGASTVSVV
+533 AKHAGASGVSIV
-545 TRRDGDRIVMVI
+545 TRRDGARIVMVI
-557 EDNGEGFD
+557 EDDGTGFD
-565 AGTPADGLG
+565 ADAPAEGLG

-579 ERAELLGGSLQVES
+579 ERAELLGGSFRVES
-593 DPGHGTTLVV
+593 APDQGATLVV
-603 EVPA
+603 EVAV

>member
-1 VLVGL
+1 
-6 VALVLAPWITSASG
+6 
-20 RPRNASAGIPYSFT
+20 

-40 DDRLQGLLEA
+40 DDRLQALLDA
-50 GVAIAGGLELE
+50 GVAIAGGIELE

-69 TACDLTGARYG
+69 SACDLTGARYG
-80 AIGVL
+80 ALGVL
-85 DESGNRLAQ
+85 DESGNRLDQ
-94 FITAGLGDE
+94 FITTGLSDE
-103 ARAAIGDPP
+103 VRAAIGDLP

-130 SDIGTDPRSVG
+130 SDIHSDPRSVG

-146 PPMRT
+146 PPMRS

-164 GNLYLTEKRA
+164 GNLYLTEKRD
-174 GDFTEADEGVAV
+174 GDFTEADEGVAI
-186 MLAAQAGAAIQNAR
+186 MLAAQAGVAIQNAR

-205 RNHANALERAW
+205 RSHADALERAW

-229 LSGGERDD
+229 LSGGARDE
-237 VLQLLADQAV
+237 VLQLLAEQAV
-247 RVVPAATIG
+247 RVIPSAVIG
-256 IALPEDDRTMLRYVA
+256 VALPEEDRTVLRYVA
-271 AGGERG
+271 AAGERG
-277 GRLRGHTVPV
+277 DRLRGHTVPV
-287 AGSKVGAAL
+287 GGSKVGAAL

-302 RVDDIQADPDA
+302 RVEDLDADPDA

-343 GDRTTSAAQADDDER
+343 GDRLTNDALLGEDER
-358 LLQAYAMRTVLVLEL
+358 LLQAYATRTVLVLEL
-373 NQALSAERSRADAVE
+373 AQALSAERDRADAVE

-436 LRRLEESTDPAAVR
+436 LRRLEEAGDLAAVR
-450 ATVEELRATVVNAV
+450 TTVAELRETVVNAV

-475 PKALDDFGLSPAL
+475 PKALDDFGLAPAL
-488 ERLIDTYSRRT
+488 DRLIDTYSRRT
-499 GLTVDSHLA
+499 GLEVDSHLA
-508 GLEPRLPEPVES
+508 GLEPRLSEPVES
-520 ALYRIVQEALTNI
+520 ALYRIAQEALTNI
-533 AKHAGASTVSVV
+533 AKHAGASAVSIV
-545 TRRDGDRIVMVI
+545 TRRDGERLTMIV
-557 EDNGEGFD
+557 EDNGTGFD
-565 AGTPADGLG
+565 AAAPAQGLG

-579 ERAELLGGSLQVES
+579 ERAELLGGSLRVES
-593 DPGHGTTLVV
+593 TTEHGTTLVV
-603 EVPA
+603 EVAA

>member
-1 VLVGL
+1 M
-6 VALVLAPWITSASG
+6 
-20 RPRNASAGIPYSFT
+20 PYSPT

-40 DDRLQGLLEA
+40 DDRLQALLDA
-50 GVAIAGGLELE
+50 GVAIAGGIELE

-69 TACDLTGARYG
+69 SACDLTGAKYG
-80 AIGVL
+80 ALGVL

-94 FITAGLGDE
+94 FITAGLSDE
-103 ARAAIGDPP
+103 QRASIGDLP

-141 FPPNH
+141 FPPDH
-146 PPMRT
+146 PPMRS

-164 GNLYLTEKRA
+164 GNLYLTEKRD

-186 MLAAQAGAAIQNAR
+186 MLAAQAGVAIQNAR
-200 LFAEA
+200 LFADA
-205 RNHANALERAW
+205 RHHADALERAW

-229 LSGGERDD
+229 LSGSPRDD
-237 VLQLLADQAV
+237 VLQLLMDQAIKV
-247 RVVPAATIG
+247 IPSAVIG
-256 IALPEDDRTMLRYVA
+256 VALPEDDRTVLRYVA
-271 AGGERG
+271 AAGERG
-277 GRLRGHTVPV
+277 DRLRQHTVPV
-287 AGSKVGAAL
+287 GGSKVGAAL

-302 RVDDIQADPDA
+302 RVDDLEGDPDA

-323 RSLLIVP
+323 RSLMIVP

-343 GDRTTSAAQADDDER
+343 GDRKTPDRLAGDDER
-358 LLQAYAMRTVLVLEL
+358 LLQAYATRTVLVLEL
-373 NQALSAERSRADAVE
+373 AAALATERDRADAVE
-388 RLVASEIRDASRR
+388 RLVASEIRDAARR

-436 LRRLEESTDPAAVR
+436 LRRLEESGDPAAVS
-450 ATVEELRATVVNAV
+450 ATVAELRETVVNAV

-475 PKALDDFGLSPAL
+475 PKALDDFGLAPAL

-499 GLTVDSHLA
+499 GLTVESHLA

-520 ALYRIVQEALTNI
+520 ALYRIAQEALTNI
-533 AKHAGASTVSVV
+533 AKHAGASAVSIV
-545 TRRDGDRIVMVI
+545 TRRKDERLTMIV
-557 EDNGEGFD
+557 EDNGTGFD
-565 AGTPADGLG
+565 PTAPAGGLG

-579 ERAELLGGSLQVES
+579 ERAELLGGSLRVES
-593 DPGHGTTLVV
+593 TTEHGTTLVV

>member
-1 VLVGL
+1 
-6 VALVLAPWITSASG
+6 
-20 RPRNASAGIPYSFT
+20 

-40 DDRLQGLLEA
+40 DDRLQALLDA

-69 TACDLTGARYG
+69 SACDLTGARYG
-80 AIGVL
+80 ALGVL
-85 DESGNRLAQ
+85 DESGNRLDQ
-94 FITAGLGDE
+94 FITAGLSDE
-103 ARAAIGDPP
+103 VRASIGDLP

-130 SDIGTDPRSVG
+130 SDIHSDPRSVG

-146 PPMRT
+146 PPMRS

-164 GNLYLTEKRA
+164 GNLYLTEKRD
-174 GDFTEADEGVAV
+174 GDFTEADEGVAI
-186 MLAAQAGAAIQNAR
+186 MLAAQAGVAIQNAR

-205 RNHANALERAW
+205 RSHADALERAW

-229 LSGGERDD
+229 LSGGGRDE
-237 VLQLLADQAV
+237 VLQLLAQQAV
-247 RVVPAATIG
+247 RVIPSAVVG
-256 IALPEDDRTMLRYVA
+256 IALPEEDRSVLRYVA
-271 AGGERG
+271 AAGERG
-277 GRLRGHTVPV
+277 DRLRGHTVPV
-287 AGSKVGAAL
+287 GGSKVGAAL

-302 RVDDIQADPDA
+302 KVEDLDADPDA

-323 RSLLIVP
+323 SSLLIVP

-343 GDRTTSAAQADDDER
+343 GDRLTNDALAGDDER
-358 LLQAYAMRTVLVLEL
+358 LLEAYATRTVLVLEL
-373 NQALSAERSRADAVE
+373 AQALSAERDRADAVE

-436 LRRLEESTDPAAVR
+436 LRRLEEAGDPAAVR
-450 ATVEELRATVVNAV
+450 TTVAELRETVVNAV

-475 PKALDDFGLSPAL
+475 PKALDDFGLAPAL

-499 GLTVDSHLA
+499 GLEVDSHLA
-508 GLEPRLPEPVES
+508 GLEPRLSEPVES
-520 ALYRIVQEALTNI
+520 ALYRIAQEALTNI
-533 AKHAGASTVSVV
+533 AKHAGASALSIV
-545 TRRDGDRIVMVI
+545 TRRNGERLTMIV
-557 EDNGEGFD
+557 EDNGTGFD
-565 AGTPADGLG
+565 AAAPAEGLG

-579 ERAELLGGSLQVES
+579 ERAELLGGSLRVES
-593 DPGHGTTLVV
+593 TTEHGTTLVV
-603 EVPA
+603 EVPG

>member
-1 VLVGL
+1 M
-6 VALVLAPWITSASG
+6 
-20 RPRNASAGIPYSFT
+20 PYSPT

-40 DDRLQGLLEA
+40 DDRLQALLDA

-69 TACDLTGARYG
+69 LACDLTGAKYG
-80 AIGVL
+80 ALGVL
-85 DESGNRLAQ
+85 DESGNRLDQ
-94 FITAGLGDE
+94 FITAGLTDSE
-103 ARAAIGDPP
+103 RDLIGDLP

-130 SDIGTDPRSVG
+130 PDIHTDPRSVG

-146 PPMRT
+146 PPMRS

-164 GNLYLTEKRA
+164 GNLYLTEKRD

-186 MLAAQAGAAIQNAR
+186 MLAAQAGVAIQNAR

-205 RNHANALERAW
+205 RSHANALERAW

-229 LSGGERDD
+229 LSGGERDE
-237 VLQLLADQAV
+237 VLQLLAEQAV
-247 RVVPAATIG
+247 RTIPSAVIG
-256 IALPEDDRTMLRYVA
+256 IALPEENRTILRYVA
-271 AGGERG
+271 AAGDHGD
-277 GRLRGHTVPV
+277 RLRQHTVPV
-287 AGSKVGAAL
+287 GGSKVGAAL

-302 RVDDIQADPDA
+302 RVDDLEADPDA

-343 GDRTTSAAQADDDER
+343 GDRQASDALAGEDDR
-358 LLQAYAMRTVLVLEL
+358 LLQAYATRTVLVLEL
-373 NQALSAERSRADAVE
+373 AQALSAERDRADAVE

-436 LRRLEESTDPAAVR
+436 LRRLEEAGDLAAVR
-450 ATVEELRATVVNAV
+450 TTVAELRETVVNAV

-475 PKALDDFGLSPAL
+475 PKALDDFGLAPAL
-488 ERLIDTYSRRT
+488 ERLVDTYSRRT
-499 GLTVDSHLA
+499 GLEVDSHLA
-508 GLEPRLPEPVES
+508 GLEPRLSEPVES
-520 ALYRIVQEALTNI
+520 ALYRIAQEALTNI
-533 AKHAGASTVSVV
+533 AKHAGASAISIV
-545 TRRDGDRIVMVI
+545 TRRDAERLTMIV
-557 EDNGEGFD
+557 EDNGTGFD
-565 AGTPADGLG
+565 AAAPAEGLG

-579 ERAELLGGSLQVES
+579 ERAELLGGSLRVES
-593 DPGHGTTLVV
+593 TEHGTTLVV